1 MDLLSTHLKNYI
13 SIFTLNF
20 EIKQFLNLDPLFVGD
35 ILWLSAKQMLVDHLL
50 LVDQVSRLHDQA
62 HQVGDVVRPLVQH
75 LKTVVSK

>member
-1 MDLLSTHLKNYI
+1 
-13 SIFTLNF
+13 
-20 EIKQFLNLDPLFVGD
+20 
-35 ILWLSAKQMLVDHLL
+35 VDHLL